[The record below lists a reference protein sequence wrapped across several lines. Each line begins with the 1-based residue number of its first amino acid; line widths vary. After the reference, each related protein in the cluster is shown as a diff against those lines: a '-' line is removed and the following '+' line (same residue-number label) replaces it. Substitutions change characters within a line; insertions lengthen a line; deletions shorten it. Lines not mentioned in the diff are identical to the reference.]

1 TTFEPGAR
9 LVLTHGGERRPRSTA
24 RFAARAAATITEG
37 FDVLVQLVIAAIT
50 TEPCRSLCSAPSSV
64 RFTWLRRA
72 GGASVATA
80 TLPPSSSQRR
90 AFGVAGGATGE
101 VAFMSVGSA
110 SRKFFFTSR
119 SGT

>member
-1 TTFEPGAR
+1 M
-9 LVLTHGGERRPRSTA
+9 
-24 RFAARAAATITEG
+24 
-37 FDVLVQLVIAAIT
+37 LVQLVIAAIT

-119 SGT
+119 SGTRSCGRRGPARLGTTVARSSASVSENSGSGAPGV